1 MTRMANPLKWLAV
14 LAATVVVGV
23 GLWLTPPKVPD
34 LTLSVID
41 GRRIR
46 LTALQGQPVLVSF
59 WASDCR
65 ACLEEMPALQALY
78 TEFAPQGLHLLAVAM
93 PYDPPSRVLSLAR
106 ERQIPYPVI
115 LDPDGAVTRAFG
127 SVSLI
132 PRHFL
137 IDAKGRIRQDI
148 LGKIDPATLRPLLL
162 TLLELDSII
171 ENNAR

>member
-1 MTRMANPLKWLAV
+1 MARLSIPRRGLAI
-14 LAATVVVGV
+14 LAAAAVIAG
-23 GLWLTPPKVPD
+23 GLWLTPPEAPD
-34 LTLSVID
+34 IQLAALD
-41 GRRIR
+41 GSRIR
-46 LTALQGQPVLVSF
+46 LTSLRGQPVLVSF

-162 TLLELDSII
+162 TLLEKT
-171 ENNAR
+171 